1 MNAVI
6 AWSVRHRALV
16 VVFVAIFVVLG
27 IVGSS
32 RLRLDAFPDLT
43 NVQVQVL
50 TNSPGMSSHEV
61 ELLITTPLERS
72 LAGTP
77 NVEEIRSL
85 SRTGVSA
92 ITVVFKD
99 NTDLYL
105 ARQLVAERV
114 NLAQEDIPQSA
125 GQAEIAPPSTG
136 LGEVFQFV
144 VQSDEHTVGELSR
157 IFESMIAPRLQTV
170 PGIVEVNAWGA
181 APPELHILLDP
192 WRLAA
197 TGLRIQDVHDA
208 VRQEV
213 AREPG
218 GAQLHGDEQ
227 TLIRG
232 LANPDSPEALARIP
246 LRGQGPS
253 ALYLGDVAH
262 IERSTAL
269 DVGIGSANG
278 QGRVIFAMAQLLAGE
293 DARRVVQEVQTQ
305 LDDIRTSLPDG
316 VEVDVIYDRAKLVN
330 GTLKTVAKS
339 LTEGGLLVILV
350 LLLLLGDLR
359 AGLVVAS
366 IIPLSMLGAL
376 SGLSLLGMSGNLMSL
391 GAIDFGLIVDGT
403 IVLVESIMAME
414 IVRRTNLQER
424 IIEQSQKV
432 SRPVL
437 FAVGIIIVVY
447 LPILAMWGVEGKL
460 FRPMATTVLL
470 ALTTALILT
479 FTWIPAISS
488 WVLRPTGAQRTRLA
502 SWLEARYSTALDHGL
517 THPRLYIGIAILTLI
532 GSGILATQLGVAFIP
547 RLEEGDIVIQTG
559 RPASITMDKALEE
572 ATRIERVALSFPEVT
587 AVGSRTG
594 SPALATDP
602 MGMEEADILLHLR
615 PQKEWTTAKTTEE
628 LMTAIAERIEQEA
641 PGAAITMSQPIE
653 MRFNELL
660 EGITSDVGVK
670 VFGPDL
676 DVLNTLGR
684 DIAQILDSIPGSA
697 DVAPPQSEGATSIN
711 VVVSP
716 DKTARYGLRA
726 QDIFDLTTAVQRGHE
741 VGRIVDGAFQD
752 AVVLRLDLPKDEV
765 LADLP
770 LLLPT
775 GRSLPLREVATLE
788 HASTPASIMR
798 EQGTR
803 RVVVEANV
811 RGTDL
816 GGFVETARDRIE
828 KEISLPPG
836 YWIEWSG
843 KFEQLRTA
851 ALRTA
856 LMLPA
861 VLILILIM
869 LRGAL
874 GRFKPG
880 VLIFLNVP
888 IAACGGILALA
899 LRGLPLS
906 MSAIVG
912 FIALFG
918 VAVMNGVVLVSRIQ
932 ELHHTLPAA
941 QAAHDAAH
949 ERFRPVI
956 MTAAVAGIGFVPMAL
971 NTTIGAE
978 VQRPLAT
985 VVIGG
990 LVTATLLTLLVLPSL
1005 YVLWFKNEDS
1015 PSPVPHS

>member
-1 MNAVI
+1 MNAII

-16 VVFVAIFVVLG
+16 VILVAIFTVLG
-27 IVGSS
+27 TLGSS

-50 TNSPGMSSHEV
+50 TNAPGMSSNEV
-61 ELLITTPLERS
+61 ELLITTPLERA

-77 NVEEIRSL
+77 NVEQIRSL

-99 NTDLYL
+99 RTDLYL
-105 ARQLVAERV
+105 ARQLVSERV
-114 NLAQEDIPQSA
+114 NLALEDIPQSA
-125 GQAEIAPPSTG
+125 GQPEIAPPSTG
-136 LGEVFQFV
+136 LGEVFQFIV
-144 VQSDEHTVGELSR
+144 RSDEHSPGELSR

-192 WRLAA
+192 WRLAT
-197 TGLRIQDVHDA
+197 TGLRIDEIRDA
-208 VRQEV
+208 VAQEIR
-213 AREPG
+213 REPG

-227 TLIRG
+227 TLVRG
-232 LANPDSPEALARIP
+232 LANPDSPDALAQIP
-246 LRGQGPS
+246 LRGQGPH
-253 ALYLGDVAH
+253 ALYLGDIATIEHAH
-262 IERSTAL
+262 AL
-269 DVGIGSANG
+269 DVGVGSANG
-278 QGRVIFAMAQLLAGE
+278 EGRVIFAMAQLLAGE
-293 DARRVVQEVQTQ
+293 DARRVVKDVRTQ
-305 LDDIRTSLPDG
+305 LEDVETSLPDG
-316 VEVDVIYDRAKLVN
+316 VEVEVIYDRAKLVN

-350 LLLLLGDLR
+350 LFALLGDLR

-376 SGLSLLGMSGNLMSL
+376 SGLGLLGMSGNLMSL

-414 IVRRTNLQER
+414 IAQRVGFKDRV
-424 IIEQSQKV
+424 IAQSQKV

-437 FAVGIIIVVY
+437 FAIGVIIVVY

-488 WVLRPTGAQRTRLA
+488 WVLKPTGDKRTRLA
-502 SWLEARYSTALDHGL
+502 QWLEARYSTALDHAL
-517 THPRLYIGIAILTLI
+517 THPRFYIGAAILTLL
-532 GSGILATQLGVAFIP
+532 GSGLLATQLGVAFIP
-547 RLEEGDIVIQTG
+547 RLEEGDMVIQTG
-559 RPASITMDKALEE
+559 RPASITLDKALEE
-572 ATRIERVALSFPEVT
+572 ATRIERVALSFPEVI

-615 PQKEWTTAKTTEE
+615 PQKEWTTARTTED
-628 LMTAIAERIEQEA
+628 LMSAIAERIEREA
-641 PGAAITMSQPIE
+641 PGAAVTMSQPIE

-660 EGITSDVGVK
+660 EGITGDVGIK

-676 DVLNTLGR
+676 DVLNRIGA
-684 DIAQILDSIPGSA
+684 DIAHILDSIPGSA
-697 DVAPPQSEGATSIN
+697 DVTPPQAEGATSLN
-711 VVVSP
+711 VHISP
-716 DKTARYGLRA
+716 EKTARYGLHA
-726 QDIFDLTTAVQRGHE
+726 KDITDLTTAVQRGHE
-741 VGRIVDGAFQD
+741 AGRIVDGAFQD
-752 AVVLRLDLPKDEV
+752 AVMLRLDLPADEV
-765 LADLP
+765 LKDLP
-770 LLLPT
+770 LPLPH
-775 GRSLPLREVATLE
+775 GPALPLQDVASLE
-788 HASTPASIMR
+788 STSTPAAILR

-803 RVVVEANV
+803 RIVVESNV

-816 GGFVETARDRIE
+816 GQFVDTAQDRIAQE
-828 KEISLPPG
+828 VELPPG

-851 ALRTA
+851 ATRTA

-861 VLILILIM
+861 VLLLILIM
-869 LRGAL
+869 LRGAF

-880 VLIFLNVP
+880 LLIFLNVP
-888 IAACGGILALA
+888 IAACGGILALY

-932 ELHHTLPAA
+932 ELHREHDAEH
-941 QAAHDAAH
+941 AAHHAAH

-1005 YVLWFKNEDS
+1005 YVLWFRNED
-1015 PSPVPHS
+1015 PTPHTP